1 MTKEF
6 DHGAADQGTS
16 IPLHM
21 LNDLMDRCEAAITV
35 QADRFVA
42 LRSIVSFIAEH
53 RLLCGVRVQID
64 LDDGSDGVEF
74 ELVDRRP
81 DAAPLFVRNA
91 AGKPCRSADPVANEP
106 DAEAAAHKAD
116 SDTDVA
122 DIPDQDAVQPQA
134 PKAAAVPS
142 GGLVT
147 GPLSDKEKQTIWQ
160 MVDQGS
166 GAAEIAAKL
175 RRRVQT
181 VALLLNRAEA
191 RNAQPAPQVSGNS
204 EQLPETNAAA
214 PALVRAAVSPAPKPV
229 EDRIVR
235 PAWWHEVED
244 LLKSIGNK
252 GGWTPA
258 RDLELVE
265 SLSNG
270 APAPLVADQ
279 LGVEVGAVKAR
290 FIALTPDGSS
300 WDIQSRLI
308 QVLRAKIADT
318 TPAQV

>member
-6 DHGAADQGTS
+6 DQGAADQGTS

-21 LNDLMDRCEAAITV
+21 LNDLMDRCEAAITL
-35 QADRFVA
+35 QADRFIA

-64 LDDGSDGVEF
+64 LEDGSDAVEF

-91 AGKPCRSADPVANEP
+91 PGKPCRAADPVANEP

-116 SDTDVA
+116 SGADAA

-134 PKAAAVPS
+134 PKAAVVPS

-147 GPLSDKEKQTIWQ
+147 GPLSDEEKQTIWQ

-191 RNAQPAPQVSGNS
+191 RNAQPAPQVSRNA
-204 EQLPETNAAA
+204 EQLRETNAAA
-214 PALVRAAVSPAPKPV
+214 QAPVKAAVSPAPKPV
-229 EDRIVR
+229 EDRVVR
-235 PAWWHEVED
+235 PAWWHEVSAVLD
-244 LLKSIGNK
+244 AVGHK
-252 GGWTPA
+252 GGWTSA

-265 SLSNG
+265 EATKG
-270 APAPLVADQ
+270 TPWEIIADQ
-279 LGVEVGAVKAR
+279 LGIEKREAKSR
-290 FIALTPDGSS
+290 FIALTPDGVSFEK
-300 WDIQSRLI
+300 QSRLI
-308 QVLRAKIADT
+308 EVLRSIVA
-318 TPAQV
+318 AQV